1 MRRWKL
7 PVGIENF
14 QEIRQA
20 GFYYVDKTRLI
31 EQLLEQWGKVP
42 VLFLSLK
49 NVDGLTFEDARY
61 HLTELVGREAFL
73 GRRSVFLIKKHEMV
87 RKKFFTMEFFWD
99 SYEVIQTGWSSPM
112 WSPEMVLQIFWWNR
126 RIRMQG
132 SLLN

>member
-7 PVGIENF
+7 PIGIENF

-61 HLTELVGREAFL
+61 HLTELVGREVFL

-87 RKKFFTMEFFWD
+87 RKRFFTMEFFWD
-99 SYEVIQTGWSSPM
+99 FYEVIQTGWFSPM
-112 WSPEMVLQIFWWNR
+112 WSLKMVLQIF
-126 RIRMQG
+126 
-132 SLLN
+132 

>member
-1 MRRWKL
+1 MSMLRC
-7 PVGIENF
+7 F
-14 QEIRQA
+14 FEIGADSSLFDGLYISQKRELCEK
-20 GFYYVDKTRLI
+20 YM
-31 EQLLEQWGKVP
+31 GKFP

-87 RKKFFTMEFFWD
+87 RKRFFTMEFFWD
-99 SYEVIQTGWSSPM
+99 FYEVIQTGWFSPM